1 MKVEK
6 VAEEILWVN
15 IGDLGSFEAEISKFD
30 IGNEYEHTEIV
41 VLMTME
47 ALKSLDSDKTVEI
60 WCSCFDL
67 EGEYFISSV
76 KPGNN
81 TKLVRF
87 VGV

>member
-30 IGNEYEHTEIV
+30 IGNEYEHTEIT
-41 VLMTME
+41 VLMPVKVLNT
-47 ALKSLDSDKTVEI
+47 LDTNKTVDI
-60 WCSCFDL
+60 WCTCFDL
-67 EGEYFISSV
+67 EGEYFVSNI
-76 KPGNN
+76 KPG
-81 TKLVRF
+81 KMLSLVRF